1 MKQLTSIVA
10 LTCVFMLACC
20 FVIFGA
26 TSNDLILKLG
36 LTDQQWSVV
45 PALFLYTAC
54 VVQFFIGAITDKIGH
69 KPIAIIGFLVTIA
82 SILLID
88 FADSLTALY
97 AAAFCLGIGAMALNT
112 VGNTILPQVLFGG
125 SDPARASNFGNGF
138 FGLGLMVTPLI
149 IKYTPSVQ
157 SGLWILAG
165 LNIIFLILALL
176 SDYPKAAL
184 GYKFKTAFSML
195 GQGPVIIAA
204 LALLCYIGLENSM
217 SNWTSRLM
225 NELYTVSGA
234 LDPGKSAATIL
245 SLFGLFIMIGRF
257 IASAIKN
264 LTAIGIKVLIVA
276 SVVSV
281 AALITLY
288 MANSPFI
295 AIIAVILTGL
305 AFAPIFP
312 TIVGVTFS
320 QYQPQ
325 YYGSIFGIIFAI
337 GLFGGGFFQNLIG
350 AMAGKSVQSG
360 FFILAITAALLLIVA
375 LVMGKMKKPAKV

>member
-26 TSNDLILKLG
+26 TANDLIAELG
-36 LTDQQWSVV
+36 LTDQQWSLV

-69 KPIAIIGFLVTIA
+69 KPVAITGFVVTIA
-82 SILLID
+82 SILLINS
-88 FADSLTALY
+88 AASIGMLY

-112 VGNTILPQVLFGG
+112 VGNTILPQVLFEGK
-125 SDPARASNFGNGF
+125 DPARASNFGNGF

-149 IKYTPSVQ
+149 IKYTPSIQ
-157 SGLWILAG
+157 TGLWILAL
-165 LNIIFLILALL
+165 LNVIFLVLALL
-176 SDYPKAAL
+176 AAYPKASL
-184 GYKFKTAFSML
+184 GYKFKTAFSLL

-225 NELYTVSGA
+225 NELYTVAGA
-234 LDPGKSAATIL
+234 VDPAKSSATVL

-257 IASAIKN
+257 AAASVKN
-264 LTAIGIKVLIVA
+264 LTAIGVKVLVVA
-276 SVVSV
+276 SAVSV
-281 AALITLY
+281 AALIALY
-288 MANSPFI
+288 MANSPMV
-295 AIIAVILTGL
+295 AMVAVIVTGL

-320 QYQPQ
+320 KYEPQ

-350 AMAGKSVQSG
+350 AMAGQSVQSG
-360 FFILAITAALLLIVA
+360 FIVLAISAALLLVVA
-375 LVMGKMKKPAKV
+375 LIMGRMKKAAEG